1 MKKEKYEIPVTE
13 IIKFATEDV
22 ITTSDLDVGEGDVN
36 AQYSDYS
43 VINQTVLAIWSHNW
57 LNNRSLQQRMDG

>member
-36 AQYSDYS
+36 A
-43 VINQTVLAIWSHNW
+43 
-57 LNNRSLQQRMDG
+57 